1 MVNENETL
9 FDQIKTQ
16 AVTQV
21 LASEI
26 HPESEVKFQCLQVDV
41 GFLSAGKRLTV
52 SQLSADRRLTVIRL
66 SADRFFGALFFTK
79 F

>member
-21 LASEI
+21 LASEN

-41 GFLSAGKRLTV
+41 G
-52 SQLSADRRLTVIRL
+52 RL
-66 SADRFFGALFFTK
+66 SAVCRPANGRQSANCQPTDN
-79 F
+79 

>member
-21 LASEI
+21 LASEN
-26 HPESEVKFQCLQVDV
+26 HPESEVKFQCLKVDENKTKV
-41 GFLSAGKRLTV
+41 LTAV
-52 SQLSADRRLTVIRL
+52 T
-66 SADRFFGALFFTK
+66 
-79 F
+79 